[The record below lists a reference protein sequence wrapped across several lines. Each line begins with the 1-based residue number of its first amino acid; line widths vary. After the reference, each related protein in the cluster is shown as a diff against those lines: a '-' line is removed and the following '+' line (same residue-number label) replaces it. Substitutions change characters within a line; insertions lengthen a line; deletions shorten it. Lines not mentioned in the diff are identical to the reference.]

1 MKKRK
6 LIVDLSSSGGR
17 WSSQRLVWQYNDV
30 ATPKFLDNEDVESKM
45 MMITLTQELMMTL
58 RMIMMKKRR
67 RQ

>member
-1 MKKRK
+1 VVVSKTCMA
-6 LIVDLSSSGGR
+6 I
-17 WSSQRLVWQYNDV
+17 YDV